1 LEALFLV
8 PLIAAIA
15 IGAYGMRVVYEAS
28 SSIVAPVILL
38 IFISM
43 ETFFLIAYNS
53 DIAKGRFHSTASF
66 AFSWAAL
73 PVVISFYVN
82 ALTLTP
88 SAVLVAS
95 AMAATAAIEITLSRW
110 CKDFRRKNPT
120 IELQFAD
127 RTKQDLNAPEL
138 IASPEKAL
146 KLIVIAVDLLSI
158 GLIVHKLLI

>member
-1 LEALFLV
+1 MLILYDASRSLIA
-8 PLIAAIA
+8 PLI
-15 IGAYGMRVVYEAS
+15 
-28 SSIVAPVILL
+28 LL
-38 IFISM
+38 VFISM

-73 PVVISFYVN
+73 PVIISFYVN
-82 ALTLTP
+82 ALTITLP
-88 SAVLVAS
+88 AVLVAS

-120 IELQFAD
+120 VELQFAD

-146 KLIVIAVDLLSI
+146 KLIVVAVDLLSI